1 MNFRNKH
8 RGPEE
13 PEINFIPLIDVLLV
27 ILIFLMITTTYS
39 KYAELQINLPTADA
53 EKQLERP
60 NEVNVGVTSNNKYSV
75 NGQAIAFTTIDNLA
89 DAQGGEDYEIKE
101 MYPPMLAEAEAEGDK
116 KAARSMHFA
125 LEVEKVH
132 YELYGMAIAAV
143 TEGRDL
149 TAVTAHVC
157 PICGHTVI
165 GDTPDSCPICGCP
178 GERYTM
184 ID

>member
-1 MNFRNKH
+1 MSTLGNLKTAFAGESQANA
-8 RGPEE
+8 
-13 PEINFIPLIDVLLV
+13 
-27 ILIFLMITTTYS
+27 
-39 KYAELQINLPTADA
+39 KYLAFA
-53 EKQLERP
+53 EKAARDGLPVVAKLFRAVAAAE
-60 NEVNVGVTSNNKYSV
+60 
-75 NGQAIAFTTIDNLA
+75 AIHARNHLKAMAAVKTTIENLTE
-89 DAQGGEDYEIKE
+89 AQGGEDYEITT
-101 MYPPMLAEAEAEGDK
+101 MYPPMIATAEAEGDK
-116 KAARSMHFA
+116 KAVRSMHFA

-149 TAVTAHVC
+149 TATTAHVC

-165 GDTPDSCPICGCP
+165 GDTPDSCPVCGCP

>member
-89 DAQGGEDYEIKE
+89 ADLKNAAAGKKDPVVVINADA
-101 MYPPMLAEAEAEGDK
+101 LATHQSVIFVMQ
-116 KAARSMHFA
+116 AAQ
-125 LEVEKVH
+125 
-132 YELYGMAIAAV
+132 MAGLGQV
-143 TEGRDL
+143 TF
-149 TAVTAHVC
+149 TTQTTSAK
-157 PICGHTVI
+157 
-165 GDTPDSCPICGCP
+165 
-178 GERYTM
+178 
-184 ID
+184 